1 MRTLKNSRVISEKS
15 DRTRRYVVFTDLD
28 GTLLDHDTYSVRGAV
43 SALDLLIRRDVDVV
57 PVTSKTAAEI
67 RRWMR
72 LLVLDGPYISENG
85 CGLFIPERFFIRE
98 PEGAKLVDGEW
109 MIPFGREIG
118 HVREGLEKIAG
129 DLGFEFRSF
138 GQMEPAEIS
147 VLTGL
152 KGEEVQLSRQRDF
165 DEAFVISEDHDP
177 EKIREAARNLGLTFT
192 RGGRFYH
199 LTGGCHKGKAVKTLS
214 DLYRRESD
222 PVVTVGIG
230 DSANDLPMF
239 EAVDRPFLV
248 QKPDR
253 SYDPDIPEGAARRV
267 AGIGPRGWRMVIEE
281 VMARA

>member
-1 MRTLKNSRVISEKS
+1 V
-15 DRTRRYVVFTDLD
+15 DRYVVFTDLD

-43 SALDLLIRRDVDVV
+43 SALDLLVRRKVDVV

-72 LLVLDGPYISENG
+72 LLILEGPYISENG
-85 CGLFIPERFFIRE
+85 CGVYIPERFFTRD
-98 PEGAKLVDGEW
+98 PEGAQLVDGEW
-109 MIPFGREIG
+109 KIQLGQEIV
-118 HVREGLEKIAG
+118 HVRDGLEKIAG
-129 DLGFEFRSF
+129 ALGFEFQSF

-152 KGEEVQLSRQRDF
+152 KGEEVQLSQQRDF
-165 DEAFVISEDHDP
+165 DEAFVIPAEHDP
-177 EKIREAARNLGLTFT
+177 EKIREAARKLGLTFT

-199 LTGGCHKGKAVKTLS
+199 LTGGCHKGKAVKVLS
-214 DLYRRESD
+214 DFYRQESS

-230 DSANDLPMF
+230 DSVNDLPML
-239 EAVDRPFLV
+239 EAVDKPFLV
-248 QKPDR
+248 QKPDG
-253 SYDPDIPEGAARRV
+253 SYDPNIPEGAARRV